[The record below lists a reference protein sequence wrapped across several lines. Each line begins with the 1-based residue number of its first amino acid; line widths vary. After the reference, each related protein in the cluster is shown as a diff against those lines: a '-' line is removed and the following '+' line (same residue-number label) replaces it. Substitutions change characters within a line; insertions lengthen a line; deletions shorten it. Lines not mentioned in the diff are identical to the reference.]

1 MLDIKYR
8 KSDLIITD
16 GDKNE
21 ISFNIEKNQIILDG
35 FNISYSGEYEK
46 SGILVEVKK
55 YGDNLYYNFLI
66 EKKRLVIIT
75 QDIFDLK
82 EEILS
87 FFGDVDILI
96 IIGTKEAAKVFES
109 IEAKLVIPYGESKDM
124 FLHTLG
130 QNVEEVNSYKIK
142 GDFSLDSTE
151 FVNLI

>member
-1 MLDIKYR
+1 MLDIKYK

-16 GDKNE
+16 SNKNE
-21 ISFNIEKNQIILDG
+21 ISFNIENNKIILDW
-35 FNISYSGEYEK
+35 FDISYSWEYEK
-46 SGILVEVKK
+46 SWILVETKEYV
-55 YGDNLYYNFLI
+55 GNLYYNFLI

-75 QDIFDLK
+75 QDNFELK

-87 FFGDVDILI
+87 FFGDVDVLI
-96 IIGTKEAAKVFES
+96 IIGSKESAKIFES

-142 GDFSLDSTE
+142 WEFSLDSTE

>member
-16 GDKNE
+16 SDKNE
-21 ISFNIEKNQIILDG
+21 ISFNIETKNILLDG
-35 FNISYSGEYEK
+35 YDISHSWEYEK
-46 SGILVEVKK
+46 SGILVETKK
-55 YGDNLYYNFLI
+55 YGDDLYYNFLVD
-66 EKKRLVIIT
+66 KKRLVIIT
-75 QDIFDLK
+75 QDTFELK

-87 FFGDVDILI
+87 FFGDVDVLI
-96 IIGTKEAAKVFES
+96 IVGSKESAKIFES
-109 IEAKLVIPYGESKDM
+109 IEAKMVIPYGESKDM

-142 GDFSLDSTE
+142 WDFSLDSTE

>member
-1 MLDIKYR
+1 MLDVKYK

-16 GDKNE
+16 SEKKE
-21 ISFNIEKNQIILDG
+21 IIFNVEKNNILLDW
-35 FNISYSGEYEK
+35 FDISYPWEYEK
-46 SGILVEVKK
+46 SWILVEVKK
-55 YGDNLYYNFLI
+55 YRDDLYYNFLVD
-66 EKKRLVIIT
+66 KKRLVVIT
-75 QDIFDLK
+75 TDNFELK

-87 FFGDVDILI
+87 FFGDVDVLI
-96 IIGTKEAAKVFES
+96 IVWTKDAAKVFES

-142 GDFSLDSTE
+142 WDFSLDSTE

>member
-1 MLDIKYR
+1 MLDIKYK

-16 GDKNE
+16 WDKNE
-21 ISFNIEKNQIILDG
+21 ISFNIENNKVILDW
-35 FNISYSGEYEK
+35 FDITHSWEYEK
-46 SGILVEVKK
+46 SGILVETKK
-55 YGDNLYYNFLI
+55 YRDDFYYNFLVD
-66 EKKRLVIIT
+66 KKRLVIIT
-75 QDIFDLK
+75 QDNFELK

-96 IIGTKEAAKVFES
+96 IIWTKESAKVFES
-109 IEAKLVIPYGESKDM
+109 IEAKLVIPYGEWKDM

-142 GDFSLDSTE
+142 WEFSLDSTE